1 MPSLS
6 IIWKAQ
12 GQTRHHTLYII
23 PMLISNLCRG
33 LDYDVEAPFLRW
45 LYASSAGKIPRKCAF
60 PLTTLSEAR
69 DLWLEREWG
78 CLEAEKGYLETP
90 SNA

>member
-1 MPSLS
+1 MNSKIKKEVYEKWRRSVPSLS

-12 GQTRHHTLYII
+12 GQTRHHTVYII

-45 LYASSAGKIPRKCAF
+45 LYASSAGKNTKKMRFPFDDFIRGPRPVA
-60 PLTTLSEAR
+60 
-69 DLWLEREWG
+69 
-78 CLEAEKGYLETP
+78 
-90 SNA
+90 